1 MNKFFFG
8 GREEE
13 TRRKHNA
20 VNTPELCYLM
30 GTITFWFQK
39 HNHPDQERNAPGRA
53 YPESSTLMV
62 RHRAEEQALQRSC
75 QKGGTTTDEKTKKI
89 TVIIAIQMSPC
100 FANKY

>member
-1 MNKFFFG
+1 MNKFIFG
-8 GREEE
+8 GGE
-13 TRRKHNA
+13 HNA
-20 VNTPELCYLM
+20 VNTSELCYLM

-39 HNHPDQERNAPGRA
+39 HNQADKERNAPGRA

-62 RHRAEEQALQRSC
+62 WHRAEEQALQRSC
-75 QKGGTTTDEKTKKI
+75 QKGGTTTDEKIKKTKNKKI